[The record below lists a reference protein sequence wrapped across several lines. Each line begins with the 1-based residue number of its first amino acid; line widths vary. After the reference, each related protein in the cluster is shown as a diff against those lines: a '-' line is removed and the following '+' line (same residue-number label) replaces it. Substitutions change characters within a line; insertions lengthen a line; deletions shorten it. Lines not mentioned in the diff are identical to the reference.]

1 MIKKFITFSVEK
13 SILNHIFLLFMVVL
27 AFFSYQSIPKEIF
40 PPSNLETIMV
50 TGTYIGA
57 SPDVL
62 DKIAVKPL
70 EDELQN
76 LDDADRIE
84 SSVKN
89 GFFKILI
96 YLRNGSNQSKVLDD
110 VKDIIST
117 VRKDFPNDMDEPV
130 AKILK
135 TSYPLATIAIA
146 SNEPKKNMLDIANL
160 LKTRLSK
167 IKNLSDISIRGDA
180 DEELLI
186 KIDERK
192 LEAYGLNID
201 EVASKLSSISSIYPI
216 GLIKQRGGH
225 LFVSTISGEKNLEK
239 LRNMQLAFGN
249 KRVRLKDIADANFQL
264 ADPSEISHFNGK
276 PNISVNMNKAK
287 EGNAIELVKRVRKVL
302 KEFNKTYK
310 NYDFEIYTDT
320 SIWIRNRLNTVISNI
335 IFGLILVSLSVYI
348 FISGRIAF
356 IVGMGIPVSFFIG
369 LIAMDLMGYSLN
381 MLSLLGALIALGMLV
396 DEAIVVAE
404 NIYKHLER
412 GDSPKDAAI
421 NGASEMFPAVLTATS
436 TTIFAFLPL
445 LIMSGDMGV
454 FMRVLPIV
462 ISILLLSSLFEAFFF
477 LPLHAKEFLKT
488 KDKIHK
494 NESWWNSWNRV
505 YKAILTFLL
514 KYKKSS
520 LILFLI
526 FSIGSTLYLFNRTSF
541 QLFPDFDNTQIYIS
555 GKVNINYKLEE
566 TQKIVTKVE
575 KILLKKLPKSEVSS
589 VTSISGFM
597 LDAKFQP
604 HMAENNFQIF
614 INLHERKPENFYNKY
629 INPYLSPAYDDSDM
643 ERVKSARELLTDIKK
658 YTKQFEKSPDF
669 NEFKVIVPGAG
680 IVKSDVELA
689 FSAKDDKLVKN
700 ALHVVKNKMRNI
712 KGVFNIYDDKET
724 GEKEVKL
731 RVNEYGLMLGFSE
744 RYIASLLRPYFF
756 ASDVN
761 KMTYDKKL
769 IDIVTQDINKDNKK
783 TLENFYVDIPGT
795 LKKVRLSEIV
805 DFEYKNSDANIYKD
819 EGVRVSTVYA
829 SLHKK
834 QITSAK
840 LLKSLKS
847 TLEKVKK
854 NGVKVNI
861 KGEEKENKQIQ
872 KEMAEAAVIAV
883 FLIFIALVWMFD
895 SVILS
900 VVILTTIPLSLFGVL
915 VGHFLMGMNLTMPSL
930 LGIVGLSGV
939 VVNDGI
945 IMIDS
950 LKKAKN
956 MDDIL
961 AFATGRLRPIFLT
974 SITTVLGLST
984 LMFFAAGQSVIL
996 QPMAI
1001 ALGFGIAWATV
1012 LNLFYVPLLFVIIKK
1027 RNLKVDIVK
1036 I

>member
-1 MIKKFITFSVEK
+1 MIKRFITFAVEK
-13 SILNHIFLLFMVVL
+13 SILNHIFLLFMIVL
-27 AFFSYQSIPKEIF
+27 AFFSYRSIPKEIF
-40 PPSNLETIMV
+40 PPSNLETISV
-50 TGTYIGA
+50 TGFYAGA
-57 SPDVL
+57 SPDIL

-70 EDELQN
+70 EDELIN
-76 LDDADRIE
+76 LNDMDRVE

-96 YLRNGSNQSKVLDD
+96 YLREGSNQAEVLDD

-117 VRKDFPNDMDEPV
+117 TRKDFPSDMDEPV

-135 TSYPLATIAIA
+135 TSYPLVTIAIA
-146 SNEPKKNMLDIANL
+146 SSQPKEKMLDVADE
-160 LKTRLSK
+160 LKNRLSK

-180 DEELLI
+180 DIELLI
-186 KIDERK
+186 KIDEDR
-192 LEAYGLNID
+192 LNAYGLSVD

-225 LFVSTISGEKNLEK
+225 LFVSTISGEKNLQK
-239 LRNMQLAFGN
+239 LRNMRLTFGA
-249 KRVRLKDIADANFQL
+249 KTLRLKDIAVADFQL
-264 ADPSEISHFNGK
+264 QDPNEISHFNGK
-276 PNISVNMNKAK
+276 PNISVNMNKAR
-287 EGNAIELVKRVRKVL
+287 EGNAITLVKDVKKVL
-302 KEFNKTYK
+302 KQFKKKYK
-310 NYDFEIYTDT
+310 NYDFEVYTDT

-356 IVGMGIPVSFFIG
+356 IVGLGIPVSFFIG
-369 LIAMDLMGYSLN
+369 LISMDLMGYSLN

-412 GDSPKDAAI
+412 GEPPKEAAI
-421 NGASEMFPAVLTATS
+421 NGATEMFPAVLTATS

-477 LPLHAKEFLKT
+477 LPLHAKEFLKAKT
-488 KDKIHK
+488 KQKK
-494 NESWWNSWNRV
+494 NESWWSSWNRV
-505 YKAILTFLL
+505 YRAILSFLL
-514 KYKKSS
+514 KYKKSAI
-520 LILFLI
+520 ILFLI
-526 FSIGSTLYLFNRTSF
+526 FCIGSTVYLFQRTSF
-541 QLFPDFDNTQIYIS
+541 QLFPDFDNTQIYVS
-555 GKVNINYKLEE
+555 GKVDINKKLQE
-566 TQKIVTKVE
+566 TQKLVTKVE
-575 KILLKKLPKSEVSS
+575 KVLLVKLPKSEVSS
-589 VTSISGFM
+589 ITSISGFM

-629 INPYLSPAYDDSDM
+629 INPYLSPSYDDSDM
-643 ERVKSARELLTDIKK
+643 KRVKSARELLKEIKS
-658 YTKQFEKSPDF
+658 YTKQFENSKDF
-669 NEFKVIVPGAG
+669 DEFKVIVPGAG
-680 IVKSDVELA
+680 IVKSDVELS
-689 FSAKDDKLVKN
+689 FSAKSDKLVKK
-700 ALHVVKNKMRNI
+700 ALHVVEKKMKSIDGVYNI
-712 KGVFNIYDDKET
+712 SDDKEI
-724 GEKEVKL
+724 GAKEVKL
-731 RVNEYGLMLGFSE
+731 RVNEYGQVLGFSE
-744 RYIASLLRPYFF
+744 RYIASVLRPYFF

-769 IDIVTQDINKDNKK
+769 IDIVTQDIDKDKQEALK
-783 TLENFYVDIPGT
+783 NFFVQIPGT
-795 LKKVRLSEIV
+795 LKRVRLSEIV
-805 DFEYKNSDANIYKD
+805 DFEYKNSDAFIYKND
-819 EGVRVSTVYA
+819 GVRVSTLYA

-834 QITSAK
+834 KMTSTA
-840 LLKSLKS
+840 LLKILAPTLKKLKS
-847 TLEKVKK
+847 Q
-854 NGVKVNI
+854 GVKIII
-861 KGEEKENKQIQ
+861 KGEEKENRQIQ
-872 KEMAEAAVIAV
+872 KEMAEAGVIAV

-895 SVILS
+895 SITLS
-900 VVILTTIPLSLFGVL
+900 VVVLSTIPLSLLGVL
-915 VGHFLMGMNLTMPSL
+915 VGHWVMGMNLTMPSL

-956 MDDIL
+956 FDEML
-961 AFATGRLRPIFLT
+961 SLATGRLRPIMLT
-974 SITTVLGLST
+974 SITTVLGLGT

-1001 ALGFGIAWATV
+1001 SLGFGIAWATV
-1012 LNLFYVPLLFVIIKK
+1012 LNLFFVPLLFSFIK
-1027 RNLKVDIVK
+1027 RRLTKV
-1036 I
+1036 

>member
-1 MIKKFITFSVEK
+1 MVKKFITFAVEK
-13 SILNHIFLLFMVVL
+13 SILNHIFLLFLIVL
-27 AFFSYQSIPKEIF
+27 AFFSYQNIPKEIF
-40 PPSNLETIMV
+40 PPSNLETISI
-50 TGTYIGA
+50 TGVYAGA
-57 SPDVL
+57 SPDIL

-70 EDELQN
+70 EDELKN
-76 LDDADRIE
+76 LSDKDRIE

-89 GFFKILI
+89 GFFKILV
-96 YLRNGSNQSKVLDD
+96 YLREGSDQASVLDD
-110 VKDIIST
+110 VKDVIST
-117 VRKDFPNDMDEPV
+117 VRKDFPSDMDEPV

-146 SNEPKKNMLDIANL
+146 SNEPKDKMLDVADE

-167 IKNLSDISIRGDA
+167 IKNLSDISIRGYSDK
-180 DEELLI
+180 ELLI
-186 KIDERK
+186 KIDEKK
-192 LEAYGLNID
+192 LQAYGLSPS

-239 LRNMQLAFGN
+239 LRNMPLLFGT
-249 KRVRLKDIADANFQL
+249 KTIKLRDIADANFQL
-264 ADPSEISHFNGK
+264 ADPNEISHFNGK

-287 EGNAIELVKRVRKVL
+287 EGNAITLVKNVKKVL
-302 KEFNKTYK
+302 KIFRQKYK
-310 NYDFEIYTDT
+310 NYDFEVYTDT

-356 IVGMGIPVSFFIG
+356 VVGLGIPVSFFTG
-369 LIAMDLMGYSLN
+369 LIAMEMMGFSLN

-412 GDSPKDAAI
+412 GDSPKVAAI

-477 LPLHAKEFLKT
+477 LPLHAKDFLKAKT
-488 KDKIHK
+488 KEQK
-494 NESWWNSWNRV
+494 NESWWNSWNKR
-505 YKAILTFLL
+505 YKIIISFLL
-514 KYKKSS
+514 KYKKSA
-520 LILFLI
+520 IVIFLI
-526 FSIGSTLYLFNRTSF
+526 FDLGLSFYLFKKTNF

-555 GKVNINYKLEE
+555 GKVNINYKLQE
-566 TQKIVTKVE
+566 TQEIVTRVE
-575 KILLKKLPKSEVSS
+575 KVLLKKLPKSEVSS

-614 INLHERKPENFYNKY
+614 INLHERKPENFYNRY
-629 INPYLSPAYDDSDM
+629 INPYLSPAYDDTDM
-643 ERVKSARELLTDIKK
+643 KRVKSARELLKVIKK
-658 YTKQFEKSPDF
+658 YTKQFETSPDF

-689 FSAKDDKLVKN
+689 FYAKDDELVKK
-700 ALHVVKNKMRNI
+700 ALHVVEGKMKNINGVYNI
-712 KGVFNIYDDKET
+712 NDDKEA

-731 RVNEYGLMLGFSE
+731 RLNEYGAVLGFSE
-744 RYIASLLRPYFF
+744 QYIASLLRPYFF
-756 ASDVN
+756 ASNVN
-761 KMTYDKKL
+761 KMTYGKKL
-769 IDIVTQDINKDNKK
+769 IDIVTQDKNKDNKRA
-783 TLENFYVDIPGT
+783 LEEFYVQIPGT
-795 LKKVRLSEIV
+795 LKRVRLSEIA
-805 DFEYKNSDANIYKD
+805 DFIYKNSDANIYKND
-819 EGVRVSTVYA
+819 GIRVSTVYA
-829 SLHKK
+829 SLHKN
-834 QITSAK
+834 QITSSK
-840 LLKSLKS
+840 LLKELKP
-847 TLEKVKK
+847 TFEKIKK
-854 NGVKVNI
+854 TGVKIVI
-861 KGEEKENKQIQ
+861 KGEEKENRQIQ
-872 KEMAEAAVIAV
+872 KEMAQAGVIAL

-895 SVILS
+895 SITLS
-900 VVILTTIPLSLFGVL
+900 FVVLTSIPLSLLGVL
-915 VGHFLMGMNLTMPSL
+915 VGHFMMDMNLTMPSL

-950 LKKAKN
+950 LKRAKN
-956 MDDIL
+956 MQDIL
-961 AFATGRLRPIFLT
+961 NLATSRLRPILLT

-1001 ALGFGIAWATV
+1001 SLGFGIAWATV
-1012 LNLFYVPLLFVIIKK
+1012 LNLFYIPLLFVLIKITDLKRSII
-1027 RNLKVDIVK
+1027 
-1036 I
+1036 

>member
-1 MIKKFITFSVEK
+1 MIKRLITFAVEK
-13 SILNHIFLLFMVVL
+13 SILNHIFLLFMIVL
-27 AFFSYQSIPKEIF
+27 AFFSYQRIPKEIF
-40 PPSNLETIMV
+40 PPSNLETISI
-50 TGTYIGA
+50 TGFYAGA

-70 EDELQN
+70 EDELVN
-76 LDDADRIE
+76 LNDMDRVE

-89 GFFKILI
+89 GFFKILV
-96 YLRNGSNQSKVLDD
+96 YLREGSNQSSVLDD

-117 VRKDFPNDMDEPV
+117 ARKDFPSDMDEPV

-135 TSYPLATIAIA
+135 TSYPLVTIAVS
-146 SNEPKKNMLDIANL
+146 SNQPKDKMLDIADK

-167 IKNLSDISIRGDA
+167 IKNLSDITIRGDA
-180 DEELLI
+180 DKELLI
-186 KIDERK
+186 EIDENRIN
-192 LEAYGLNID
+192 AYGLSAN
-201 EVASKLSSISSIYPI
+201 EVASKLSSISNIYPI

-239 LRNMQLAFGN
+239 LRNIRLTFGSITL
-249 KRVRLKDIADANFQL
+249 RLKDIAVANFQL
-264 ADPSEISHFNGK
+264 KDPNEISHFNGK
-276 PNISVNMNKAK
+276 PNISVNMNKAR
-287 EGNAIELVKRVRKVL
+287 EGNAITLVKKVKKVL
-302 KEFNKTYK
+302 KQFKKKYK
-310 NYDFEIYTDT
+310 NYDFEVYTDT

-356 IVGMGIPVSFFIG
+356 VVGLGIPVSFFIG
-369 LIAMDLMGYSLN
+369 LVAMDLMGYSLN

-412 GDSPKDAAI
+412 GESPKVAAI

-477 LPLHAKEFLKT
+477 LPLHAKDFLKT
-488 KDKIHK
+488 KTSQKK
-494 NESWWNSWNRV
+494 NESWWSSWNRV
-505 YKAILTFLL
+505 YRAILSFLL
-514 KYKKSS
+514 KYKKSAI
-520 LILFLI
+520 LIFLI
-526 FSIGSTLYLFNRTSF
+526 FCVGSTIYLFKRTNF

-555 GKVNINYKLEE
+555 GKVDINKKLQE
-566 TQKIVTKVE
+566 TQKLVTKVE
-575 KILLKKLPKSEVSS
+575 KVLLAKLPKSEVSS

-629 INPYLSPAYDDSDM
+629 INPYLSPSYDDSDM
-643 ERVKSARELLTDIKK
+643 KRVKSARELLKEIKK
-658 YTKQFEKSPDF
+658 YTKKFQNSKDF
-669 NEFKVIVPGAG
+669 DEFKVIVPGAG
-680 IVKSDVELA
+680 IVKSDVELS
-689 FSAKDDKLVKN
+689 FSAKSDKLVKK
-700 ALHVVKNKMRNI
+700 ALRVVEKKMKSIEGVYNI
-712 KGVFNIYDDKET
+712 SDDKEV
-724 GEKEVKL
+724 GAKEVKL
-731 RVNEYGLMLGFSE
+731 RVNEYGQLLGFSE
-744 RYIASLLRPYFF
+744 RYIASVLRPYFF

-761 KMTYDKKL
+761 KMTYDKEL
-769 IDIVTQDINKDNKK
+769 IDIVTQDIDKDKQEALK
-783 TLENFYVDIPGT
+783 SFYVQIPGT
-795 LKKVRLSEIV
+795 LKRVRLSEIV
-805 DFEYKNSDANIYKD
+805 DFEYKNSDAFIYKND
-819 EGVRVSTVYA
+819 GVRVSTLYA
-829 SLHKK
+829 SLHKQK
-834 QITSAK
+834 ITSAA
-840 LLKSLKS
+840 LLKKLTPLFKK
-847 TLEKVKK
+847 LEGQ
-854 NGVKVNI
+854 GVNIVI

-872 KEMAEAAVIAV
+872 KEMAEAGVIAV

-895 SVILS
+895 SIILS
-900 VVILTTIPLSLFGVL
+900 VVVLSTIPLSLLGVL
-915 VGHFLMGMNLTMPSL
+915 VGHWVMEMNLTMPSL

-950 LKKAKN
+950 LKKATN
-956 MDDIL
+956 FEEMLD
-961 AFATGRLRPIFLT
+961 FATGRLRPILLT
-974 SITTVLGLST
+974 SITTVLGLGT

-1012 LNLFYVPLLFVIIKK
+1012 LNLFFVPLLFALIKK
-1027 RNLKVDIVK
+1027 RSLIADI
-1036 I
+1036 

>member
-1 MIKKFITFSVEK
+1 MI
-13 SILNHIFLLFMVVL
+13 VL
-27 AFFSYQSIPKEIF
+27 AFFSYQNIPKEIF
-40 PPSNLETIMV
+40 PPSNLETISI
-50 TGTYIGA
+50 TGSYAGA
-57 SPDVL
+57 SPDIL

-70 EDELQN
+70 EDELKN
-76 LDDADRIE
+76 LSDMQRIE

-96 YLRNGSNQSKVLDD
+96 YLREGSNQAESLDD
-110 VKDIIST
+110 VKDIISVT
-117 VRKDFPNDMDEPV
+117 RRDFPSDMDEPI

-146 SNEPKKNMLDIANL
+146 SQDPKDKMLDVADK

-167 IKNLSDISIRGDA
+167 IKNLSDISIRGYSDK
-180 DEELLI
+180 ELLI
-186 KIDERK
+186 KIDENR
-192 LEAYGLNID
+192 LRAYGLDTN
-201 EVASKLSSISSIYPI
+201 EVASKLASISSIYPI

-225 LFVSTISGEKNLEK
+225 LFISTISGEKDLKK
-239 LRNMQLAFGN
+239 LKNMVLNISG
-249 KRVRLKDIADANFQL
+249 KTLRLKDIAVANFQL
-264 ADPSEISHFNGK
+264 ADPNEISHFNGK
-276 PNISVNMNKAK
+276 PNISINMNKAK
-287 EGNAIELVKRVRKVL
+287 EGNAITLVKDVRKVL
-302 KEFNKTYK
+302 KEFGEKYK
-310 NYDFEIYTDT
+310 NYDFEVYTDT

-356 IVGMGIPVSFFIG
+356 IVGLGIPVSFFIG
-369 LIAMDLMGYSLN
+369 LISMEWMGYSLN

-412 GDSPKDAAI
+412 GDDPKTAAI
-421 NGASEMFPAVLTATS
+421 NGATEMFPAVLTATA

-477 LPLHAKEFLKT
+477 LPLHAKDFLKAKT
-488 KDKIHK
+488 KQAR
-494 NESWWNSWNRV
+494 NESFWRSWERI
-505 YKAILTFLL
+505 YKSVLTFLL
-514 KYKKSS
+514 KFKKSAFVF
-520 LILFLI
+520 FLV
-526 FSIGSTLYLFNRTSF
+526 SCIGLSTYLLKRTSF
-541 QLFPDFDNTQIYIS
+541 QLFPDFDNTQIYVS
-555 GKVNINYKLEE
+555 GKVNINYKLQE
-566 TQKIVTKVE
+566 TQELVTKVE

-604 HMAENNFQIF
+604 HIAENNFQIF

-629 INPYLSPAYDDSDM
+629 INPYLSPAYDGSDM
-643 ERVKSARELLTDIKK
+643 KRVKSARELLKEIKK
-658 YTKQFEKSPDF
+658 ETKQFENNPDF

-680 IVKSDVELA
+680 IVKSDVEFALS
-689 FSAKDDKLVKN
+689 FKDDRVLKK
-700 ALHVVKNKMRNI
+700 AMQMIEKKMQGI
-712 KGVFNIYDDKET
+712 DGVFNINDDKEA
-724 GEKEVKL
+724 GERELKL
-731 RVNEYGLMLGFSE
+731 KINEYGYVLGFNE
-744 RYIASLLRPYFF
+744 QYISSLLRPYFF

-769 IDIVTQDINKDNKK
+769 IDIVTQELNKD
-783 TLENFYVDIPGT
+783 TLNSLKSFYVNIPGSF
-795 LKKVRLSEIV
+795 KKVRLSDIV
-805 DFEYKNSDANIYKD
+805 DFIYKNSDANIYKND
-819 EGVRVSTVYA
+819 GVRVSTIYA

-834 QITSAK
+834 RITSSK
-840 LLKSLKS
+840 LIEELQPLFSKIRD
-847 TLEKVKK
+847 E
-854 NGVKVNI
+854 GVKISI
-861 KGEEKENKQIQ
+861 KGEEKENRKIQ
-872 KEMAEAAVIAV
+872 KEMAEAGIIAV

-895 SVILS
+895 SITLS
-900 VVILTTIPLSLFGVL
+900 VVVLSTIPLSLLGVL
-915 VGHFLMGMNLTMPSL
+915 IGHLVMSMNLTMPSL

-945 IMIDS
+945 IMVDS
-950 LKKAKN
+950 LKRAKN
-956 MDDIL
+956 LKDIL
-961 AFATGRLRPIFLT
+961 TLATGRLRPIFLT

-1001 ALGFGIAWATV
+1001 SLGFGIAWATV
-1012 LNLFYVPLLFVIIKK
+1012 LNLLYVPLLFVIIKRK
-1027 RNLKVDIVK
+1027 KLSTIL
-1036 I
+1036 

>member
-1 MIKKFITFSVEK
+1 MIKRFITFAVEK
-13 SILNHIFLLFMVVL
+13 SILNHIFLLFMIVL
-27 AFFSYQSIPKEIF
+27 AFFSYQKIPKEIF
-40 PPSNLETIMV
+40 PPSNLETISV
-50 TGTYIGA
+50 TGYYAGA
-57 SPDVL
+57 SPDIL

-70 EDELQN
+70 EDELRN
-76 LDDADRIE
+76 LNDMDRME

-96 YLRNGSNQSKVLDD
+96 YLREGSNQSEVLDD
-110 VKDIIST
+110 VKDVISA
-117 VRKDFPNDMDEPV
+117 VKKDFPSDMDEPV

-146 SNEPKKNMLDIANL
+146 SDQPKEKMLKVADE

-186 KIDERK
+186 KIEDRK
-192 LEAYGLNID
+192 LDAYGLSAD

-225 LFVSTISGEKNLEK
+225 LFVSTISGEKNIQKIRDMLLK
-239 LRNMQLAFGN
+239 FGT
-249 KRVRLKDIADANFQL
+249 KTLRLKDIATASFQL
-264 ADPSEISHFNGK
+264 AEPNEISHFNGK
-276 PNISVNMNKAK
+276 PNISVNTNKAK
-287 EGNAIELVKRVRKVL
+287 EGNAITLVKDIKKVL
-302 KEFNKTYK
+302 KSFGRRYK
-310 NYDFEIYTDT
+310 KYDFEVYTDT

-356 IVGMGIPVSFFIG
+356 IVGLGIPVSFFIG
-369 LIAMDLMGYSLN
+369 LIAMDLMGFSLN

-412 GDSPKDAAI
+412 GDSPKMAAI
-421 NGASEMFPAVLTATS
+421 NGATEMFPAVITSTS

-477 LPLHAKEFLKT
+477 LPLHAKDFLKAKT
-488 KDKIHK
+488 KEQK
-494 NESWWNSWNRV
+494 NESWWNSWNKF
-505 YKAILTFLL
+505 YKVTLSFLLRYKKTFL
-514 KYKKSS
+514 
-520 LILFLI
+520 IGFLI
-526 FSIGSTLYLFNRTSF
+526 FNVGSTIYLLKRSNF
-541 QLFPDFDNTQIYIS
+541 QLFPDFDNTQIYVS
-555 GKVNINYKLEE
+555 GKVNINFKLQE
-566 TQKIVTKVE
+566 TQKLVTKVE
-575 KILLKKLPKSEVSS
+575 KVLLDKLPKSEVSS

-629 INPYLSPAYDDSDM
+629 INPYLSPSYDSSDM
-643 ERVKSARELLTDIKK
+643 KRVMSARELLKEIKK
-658 YTKQFEKSPDF
+658 YTKQFAKSKDF

-689 FSAKDDKLVKN
+689 FSSKDNNSIKK
-700 ALHVVKNKMRNI
+700 ALHIVENKMKKI
-712 KGVFNIYDDKET
+712 KGVFNIYDDKEA

-731 RVNEYGLMLGFSE
+731 RVNEYGFVLGFSE

-761 KMTYDKKL
+761 KMTYNKEL
-769 IDIVTQDINKDNKK
+769 IDIVTQDINKDKK
-783 TLENFYVDIPGT
+783 ETLENFYVDIPGT
-795 LKKVRLSEIV
+795 LKKVRLSEVV

-819 EGVRVSTVYA
+819 DGVRVSTIYA

-834 QITSAK
+834 RITSTK
-840 LLKSLKS
+840 LLEKLKS
-847 TLEKVKK
+847 TFEKVKK
-854 NGVKVNI
+854 MGVKIKI
-861 KGEEKENKQIQ
+861 KGEEKENKKIQ
-872 KEMAEAAVIAV
+872 KEMAEAGVIAI

-895 SVILS
+895 SIILS
-900 VVILTTIPLSLFGVL
+900 VVVLTSIPLSLLGVL
-915 VGHFLMGMNLTMPSL
+915 IGHLVMGMNLSMPSL

-950 LKKAKN
+950 LKRAKN
-956 MDDIL
+956 MQEIL
-961 AFATGRLRPIFLT
+961 SLATGRLRPILLT

-1012 LNLFYVPLLFVIIKK
+1012 LNLFYIPLLFVLIKNFK
-1027 RNLKVDIVK
+1027 
-1036 I
+1036 

>member
-1 MIKKFITFSVEK
+1 MVKRFITFAVEK
-13 SILNHIFLLFMVVL
+13 SILNHIFLLFLIVL
-27 AFFSYQSIPKEIF
+27 AFFSYQKIPKEIF
-40 PPSNLETIMV
+40 PPSNLETISV
-50 TGTYIGA
+50 TGFYAGA
-57 SPDVL
+57 SPDIL
-62 DKIAVKPL
+62 DKTAVKPL
-70 EDELQN
+70 EDELRN
-76 LDDADRIE
+76 LNDMDRME

-96 YLRNGSNQSKVLDD
+96 YLREGSNQSEVLDD
-110 VKDIIST
+110 VKDVISR
-117 VRKDFPNDMDEPV
+117 VKKDFPSDMNEPI

-146 SNEPKKNMLDIANL
+146 SNQSKEKMLKVADE

-167 IKNLSDISIRGDA
+167 IKNLSDVAIRGDTNK
-180 DEELLI
+180 ELLI
-186 KIDERK
+186 KIDENK
-192 LEAYGLNID
+192 LNAYHLSAD

-225 LFVSTISGEKNLEK
+225 LFVSTLSGEKNIQK
-239 LRNMQLAFGN
+239 LRDMPLTFGAITL
-249 KRVRLKDIADANFQL
+249 RLKDIATANFQL
-264 ADPSEISHFNGK
+264 ADPNEVSHFNGK
-276 PNISVNMNKAK
+276 PNISVNTNKAK
-287 EGNAIELVKRVRKVL
+287 DGNAITLVKDIKKVL
-302 KEFNKTYK
+302 KKFKQKYK
-310 NYDFEIYTDT
+310 NYDFEVYTDT

-356 IVGMGIPVSFFIG
+356 IVGLGIPVSFFIG
-369 LIAMDLMGYSLN
+369 LITMNLMGYSLN

-404 NIYKHLER
+404 NIYKHLEC
-412 GDSPKDAAI
+412 GESPKTAAI
-421 NGASEMFPAVLTATS
+421 NGASEMFPAVLTATA

-477 LPLHAKEFLKT
+477 LPLHAKDFLKAKT
-488 KDKIHK
+488 KTKK
-494 NESWWNSWNRV
+494 NESWWNGWNRV
-505 YKAILTFLL
+505 YKSTLTFLL
-514 KYKKSS
+514 KYRKSF
-520 LILFLI
+520 LAFFLI
-526 FSIGSTLYLFNRTSF
+526 FTLVSTVYLFKRTNF

-555 GKVNINYKLEE
+555 GKVNINYKLQE
-566 TQKIVTKVE
+566 TQELVTKVE
-575 KILLKKLPKSEVSS
+575 KVLLAKLPKSEVSS
-589 VTSISGFM
+589 ITSISGFM

-614 INLHERKPENFYNKY
+614 INLHERKPKNFYNKY

-643 ERVKSARELLTDIKK
+643 KRVMSARELLEKIKK
-658 YTKQFEKSPDF
+658 LTLQFEKSKNF

-689 FSAKDDKLVKN
+689 FSAKDDSVIEN
-700 ALHVVKNKMRNI
+700 ALHLVENKMKSI
-712 KGVFNIYDDKET
+712 KGVFNIYDDKEA
-724 GEKEVKL
+724 GVKEVKL
-731 RVNEYGLMLGFSE
+731 RVNEYGLVLGFSE

-756 ASDVN
+756 ASYVN
-761 KMTYDKKL
+761 KMTYDKEL
-769 IDIVTQDINKDNKK
+769 INIVTQDINKDNKEA
-783 TLENFYVDIPGT
+783 LENFYVDIPGS

-805 DFEYKNSDANIYKD
+805 DFEYKNSDANIYKND
-819 EGVRVSTVYA
+819 GVRVSTIYA
-829 SLHKK
+829 SLRKK
-834 QITSAK
+834 TITSAK
-840 LLKSLKS
+840 LLERLKPIF
-847 TLEKVKK
+847 EKIRNK
-854 NGVKVNI
+854 GVKITI
-861 KGEEKENKQIQ
+861 KGEEKENRKIQ
-872 KEMAEAAVIAV
+872 KEMAEAGVIAV

-895 SVILS
+895 SITLCFVVLS
-900 VVILTTIPLSLFGVL
+900 TIPLSLLGVL
-915 VGHFLMGMNLTMPSL
+915 VGHLIMDMNLTMPSL

-950 LKKAKN
+950 LKKAKS
-956 MDDIL
+956 MQDIL
-961 AFATGRLRPIFLT
+961 DFATKRLRPILLT

-1001 ALGFGIAWATV
+1001 SLGFGIAWATV
-1012 LNLFYVPLLFVIIKK
+1012 LNLFYVPVLFVSIRRKFLSVI
-1027 RNLKVDIVK
+1027 
-1036 I
+1036 